1 MRSPRRD
8 YLRDSASAHSALSET
23 LVPTVV
29 FDSETCPEHD
39 RNEPRRARLTLQTG
53 PGPLLADPTDDPGVN
68 HPGLFLS

>member
-8 YLRDSASAHSALSET
+8 YLRDSVSAPWALSDT
-23 LVPTVV
+23 PVPTRS

-39 RNEPRRARLTLQTG
+39 RNEPRRAQLTLQTG

>member
-8 YLRDSASAHSALSET
+8 NPCDTTSAPWALSDT
-23 LVPTVV
+23 PVLTRS
-29 FDSETCPEHD
+29 FHSETCPEHD
-39 RNEPRRARLTLQTG
+39 RNEQRRAQLTLQTS